1 MLVRTLANI
10 ERRVS
15 QDGNVSFR
23 AKVRLKGAVP
33 VSATFERKTDA
44 AKWAQQTEAAIREGR
59 YFKNAEAKRH
69 TLGDLVDRY
78 TAEILPTKPKSAVDQ
93 TRQLAWWKGRIGH
106 LVLADVTPAVLS
118 QCKSELAS
126 GMQGDG
132 AMSVAVV
139 NPRTGKATKK
149 AVPPRS
155 PSTVLRYM
163 AVMSHAF
170 SVACKEWQ
178 WLDDSPMRN
187 VSKPKEPRGR
197 VRYLSNDER
206 DALLKACAES
216 RSEDLHVAVVLALS
230 TGARLME
237 LMSLRWPQVDLQR
250 RVITLTETK
259 NGEIRALALTGK
271 ALEMVSERAKLRR
284 IDTDLLFPS
293 KTNPKKPI
301 DLHGPFSTA
310 LKHAGITD
318 FRWHDLRHTAASWLA
333 MNGASLA
340 EIAEALGHK
349 TLAMVKRYAHLS
361 NAHTISV
368 VESMNKKMLG

>member
-1 MLVRTLANI
+1 
-10 ERRVS
+10 
-15 QDGNVSFR
+15 
-23 AKVRLKGAVP
+23 
-33 VSATFERKTDA
+33 
-44 AKWAQQTEAAIREGR
+44 
-59 YFKNAEAKRH
+59 
-69 TLGDLVDRY
+69 
-78 TAEILPTKPKSAVDQ
+78 
-93 TRQLAWWKGRIGH
+93 
-106 LVLADVTPAVLS
+106 VLADVTPAVLS
-118 QCKSELAS
+118 QCKTDLAS

-132 AMSVAVV
+132 RMTVTTK
-139 NPRTGKATKK
+139 NPRTGKSTTKT
-149 AVPPRS
+149 VGPRS

-163 AVMSHAF
+163 AVLSHAF
-170 SVACKEWQ
+170 SVATKEWQ
-178 WLDDSPMRN
+178 WLDDSPMRK

-197 VRYLSNDER
+197 VRYLSDDER
-206 DALLKACAES
+206 DALLKACAAS
-216 RSEDLHVAVVLALS
+216 KSADLHVAVMLALS

-259 NGEIRALALTGK
+259 NGEIRSVPLTGK
-271 ALEMVSERAKLRR
+271 ALEMVTERAKVRR

-293 KTNPKKPI
+293 KTDPHKPI

-310 LKHAGITD
+310 LKNAAIKD
-318 FRWHDLRHTAASWLA
+318 FRWHDLRHTTASWLA

-361 NAHTISV
+361 NAHTIRV

>member
-1 MLVRTLANI
+1 LVRAVANI

-15 QDGNVSFR
+15 KDGAVSFR
-23 AKVRLKGAVP
+23 AKVRLKGATP

-44 AKWAQQTEAAIREGR
+44 ARWSQQTEAAIREGR

-69 TLGDLVDRY
+69 TLADLVDRY
-78 TAEILPTKPKSAVDQ
+78 KREVLPTKPKSAVDQ
-93 TRQLAWWKGRIGH
+93 TRQLDWWAARIGH
-106 LVLADVTPAVLS
+106 LVLADVTPAALS
-118 QCKSELAS
+118 QCKTDLAS

-132 AMSVAVV
+132 RMTVTTK
-139 NPRTGKATKK
+139 NPRTGKTTTKT
-149 AVPPRS
+149 VEPRS

-163 AVMSHAF
+163 AVLSHAF
-170 SVACKEWQ
+170 SIATKEWQ
-178 WLDDSPMRN
+178 WLDDSPMRK

-197 VRYLSNDER
+197 VRYLSDDER
-206 DALLKACAES
+206 DALLKACAAS
-216 RSEDLHVAVVLALS
+216 KSADLHVAVMLALS

-259 NGEIRALALTGK
+259 NGEIRSVPLTGK
-271 ALEMVSERAKLRR
+271 ALEMVAERAKVRR

-293 KTNPKKPI
+293 KTDRHKPI

-310 LKHAGITD
+310 LKNAGIKD
-318 FRWHDLRHTAASWLA
+318 FRWHDLRHTTASWLA

-361 NAHTISV
+361 NAHTIRV